1 MKNVS
6 CDNITSKIYSLIFF
20 LIIIIIILSILPPET
35 TILGKKIWYNPPKII
50 DWNFDAKS
58 TSQQIFDVYSLTHIT
73 HGILFF
79 LAFKLLGASNLN
91 ALYMSLGLEILYEI
105 ISNTPQAIKVYR
117 DKWPNYRGDS
127 LINIT
132 GDIVCALLGVLL
144 VYKYPVV
151 GLLFALISEIILYKY
166 SAGLLTHLKT
176 IYTRTIDLIFTIF

>member
-1 MKNVS
+1 MTS
-6 CDNITSKIYSLIFF
+6 SDNILPKLYCFLVFF
-20 LIIIIIILSILPPET
+20 ISIIIILSILPPET
-35 TILGKKIWYNPPKII
+35 IIINKKIWYNPPKLI
-50 DWNFDAKS
+50 DWHLDAIS
-58 TSQQIFDVYSLTHIT
+58 TIQQILDVYSLTHIT
-73 HGILFF
+73 HGVLFF
-79 LAFKLLGASNLN
+79 LGFKLLGASNLN

-117 DKWPNYRGDS
+117 DKWPSYRGDS